1 MDIKN
6 SDNFEGTTIK
16 ISLKSGMYYRG
27 LCLSEGTDWIKIRD
41 IRDNIVFIRLVDIVV
56 IEEWKK

>member
-1 MDIKN
+1 
-6 SDNFEGTTIK
+6 
-16 ISLKSGMYYRG
+16 MYYRG